1 MKNYMYILECSDNS
15 LYTGWT
21 NDLAKRIKAHNSGRG
36 AKYTKSRRP
45 VRLCYWETFET
56 KQEAMSREARVKRMS
71 RAEKMEML
79 HNGIGFSEG
88 SVNREGFSGS
98 SVNRAGRNAAEGI
111 TKQTAGDDMEN
122 IAEGLQENMANR
134 AMRAM
139 RIRPVS
145 DRDDRMAVSRVYE
158 ESWKEAYR
166 NIVPQAYL
174 DNIPAGAWCEAAFRP
189 NMHSL
194 VMTDGE
200 EIVGT
205 ASYCKMRLFD
215 MMPDKFDSSET
226 KNMKGKEGEG
236 GAKTG
241 SIKTSED
248 SERTKNIKDYGDMK
262 AAENCGEI
270 VSIYFLPQY
279 MGKGFG
285 TLLMQAV
292 LAELKKMGYQS
303 CCLWVLEENGRA
315 RRFYE
320 KMGFI
325 PDGAYMEQEIGGKNL
340 REMRYVRGVLELG

>member
-1 MKNYMYILECSDNS
+1 MNNYMYILKCSDNS

-21 NDLAKRIKAHNSGRG
+21 NDLAKRMKAHNTGQG

-45 VRLCYWETFET
+45 VRLCYWEAFET
-56 KQEAMSREARVKRMS
+56 KQEAMSREARVKRLT
-71 RAEKMEML
+71 RAEKMEL
-79 HNGIGFSEG
+79 IKNRNGFSRG
-88 SVNREGFSGS
+88 SVKGA
-98 SVNRAGRNAAEGI
+98 VKNAVKNGTEGI
-111 TKQTAGDDMEN
+111 TKYMGKDAAENLMKDVDDTIM
-122 IAEGLQENMANR
+122 NR
-134 AMRAM
+134 TM

-174 DNIPAGAWCEAAFRP
+174 DSIPAGAWCEAAFRP
-189 NMHSL
+189 DVRSL
-194 VMTDGE
+194 VMTVGD

-215 MMPDKFDSSET
+215 IMPDKFDSSET

-262 AAENCGEI
+262 AVENCGEI

-285 TLLMQAV
+285 TLLMQAA

-303 CCLWVLEENGRA
+303 CCLWVLEENERA
-315 RRFYE
+315 RHFYE
-320 KMGFI
+320 KMGFG
-325 PDGAYMEQEIGGKNL
+325 PDGTYMEQEIEGKSL
-340 REMRYVRGVLELG
+340 REMRYVLELG

>member
-1 MKNYMYILECSDNS
+1 MNNYMYILKCGDNS

-56 KQEAMSREARVKRMS
+56 KQEAMSREARVKRLT
-71 RAEKMEML
+71 RAEKMEL
-79 HNGIGFSEG
+79 IKNRNEFSKG
-88 SVNREGFSGS
+88 SVKG
-98 SVNRAGRNAAEGI
+98 AIKNAVKNETEGI
-111 TKQTAGDDMEN
+111 TKYMGKNATENFMEDVD
-122 IAEGLQENMANR
+122 GT
-134 AMRAM
+134 AMRRTM

-145 DRDDRMAVSRVYE
+145 DQDDKMAVSRVYE

-174 DNIPAGAWCEAAFRP
+174 DSIPAGAWCEAAFRP
-189 NMHSL
+189 DMRSL

-205 ASYCKMRLFD
+205 ASFCKMRLFD
-215 MMPDKFDSSET
+215 IMPDKFDSSET
-226 KNMKGKEGEG
+226 KNMKDKEGEG

-241 SIKTSED
+241 SIKAPED
-248 SERTKNIKDYGDMK
+248 SKRTKNIKDHGDMK
-262 AAENCGEI
+262 AVENCGEI

-279 MGKGFG
+279 IRKGLG
-285 TLLMQAV
+285 TLLTQAA

-303 CCLWVLEENGRA
+303 CCLWVLEENERA

-320 KMGFI
+320 KMGFV
-325 PDGAYMEQEIGGKNL
+325 PDGAYMEQEIGGKVL
-340 REMRYVRGVLELG
+340 REVRYVQGHVLELG

>member
-21 NDLAKRIKAHNSGRG
+21 NDLAKRMKAHNSGRG

-88 SVNREGFSGS
+88 SVNWGGFSGS

-111 TKQTAGDDMEN
+111 MKQTAGDDVEN
-122 IAEGLQENMANR
+122 IAGDLQENMANR
-134 AMRAM
+134 VMRAM

-158 ESWKEAYR
+158 ESWKGAYR

-174 DNIPAGAWCEAAFRP
+174 DSIPAGAWCEAAFRP
-189 NMHSL
+189 DMHSL

-215 MMPDKFDSSET
+215 IMPDKFDSSET
-226 KNMKGKEGEG
+226 ND
-236 GAKTG
+236 A
-241 SIKTSED
+241 
-248 SERTKNIKDYGDMK
+248 
-262 AAENCGEI
+262 CGEI

-279 MGKGFG
+279 MGKGYG

-292 LAELKKMGYQS
+292 LAEFKKMGYQS
-303 CCLWVLEENGRA
+303 CCLWVLEENERA
-315 RRFYE
+315 RHFYE
-320 KMGFI
+320 KMGFL